1 MQVRR
6 QLFKGGRPPC
16 TDHGG
21 VNSGIRASIGNG
33 MDRMCWK
40 KCCCNRRGHIVA
52 SEITG
57 IIVVYISTQ
66 NCTREDIPFRGKK
79 KIVD

>member
-1 MQVRR
+1 M
-6 QLFKGGRPPC
+6 LFKGGRPPC

-21 VNSGIRASIGNG
+21 VSAMVW
-33 MDRMCWK
+33 MDVLEVLLQQT
-40 KCCCNRRGHIVA
+40 RGHIVA

-66 NCTREDIPFRGKK
+66 NCTRKDNPF
-79 KIVD
+79 